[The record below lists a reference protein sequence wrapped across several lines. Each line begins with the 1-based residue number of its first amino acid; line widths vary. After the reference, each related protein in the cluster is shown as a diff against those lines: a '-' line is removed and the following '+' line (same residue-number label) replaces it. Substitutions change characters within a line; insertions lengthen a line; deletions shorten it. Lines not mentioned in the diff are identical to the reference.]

1 MKMSNTKNN
10 PQYKDNGKSV
20 KPQETPAP
28 APENKVQEK
37 KKDET
42 TPATKETP
50 TLKTTYRDLFAKE
63 ASRISGKEFKG
74 DPTLEAVNGHP
85 LLQKYYQN
93 WLNCEAE

>member
-1 MKMSNTKNN
+1 MS
-10 PQYKDNGKSV
+10 
-20 KPQETPAP
+20 
-28 APENKVQEK
+28 K
-37 KKDET
+37 KKQLEEELKVEEVKITAEDIKKSESGSQT
-42 TPATKETP
+42 VSNPPTSPKP
-50 TLKTTYRDLFAKE
+50 TLKITYRDLFAKE